1 MIKKIIFFLFLPV
14 FALTQNNS
22 LTYEQANDINHA
34 MTYKNNTVISSYTT
48 KDGFTINVGDTLTI
62 GNAEIDRKN
71 DKYMLKDVFK
81 HIVVGKTKGVTG
93 KEFTYLPHQ
102 YAGTK
107 GVVQYIFVK
116 HEKYDGYNP
125 LKNRKEMPLY
135 VNVFIKNPTKE
146 RKSIKDFTEALSI
159 SRKTIVD
166 IEKALASGE
175 LINPNQPLTREEAI
189 KKLKESQ
196 DLMELGF
203 LSKEEFEKLRD
214 ELTPIILQ

>member
-135 VNVFIKNPTKE
+135 VNVFIKNPM
-146 RKSIKDFTEALSI
+146 FA
-159 SRKTIVD
+159 
-166 IEKALASGE
+166 
-175 LINPNQPLTREEAI
+175 
-189 KKLKESQ
+189 
-196 DLMELGF
+196 
-203 LSKEEFEKLRD
+203 
-214 ELTPIILQ
+214 